1 MLVLRTIEK
10 DPKLE
15 SDIEGNLKLTQ
26 SMETLIF
33 EGGAYASVWTWFND
47 SVKSGELCWKRAFCR
62 RLYEPDSEMRR

>member
-1 MLVLRTIEK
+1 MLIFRAIEK

-15 SDIEGNLKLTQ
+15 SDIGGKPKLTQ
-26 SMETLIF
+26 SMEILIF
-33 EGGAYASVWTWFND
+33 EGGAYASVCTWLND